1 MYIWSNNEGAI
12 SLLYSRPVFIFFI
25 VVLSALLITILMQN
39 KKQLVTGLHVI
50 TIAIISLFISGL
62 ILFLEGIIV
71 DDLNLS
77 GDTISTYMFL
87 IIVALCLI
95 NSVTYSFKNKKL
107 Q

>member
-1 MYIWSNNEGAI
+1 MNA
-12 SLLYSRPVFIFFI
+12 
-25 VVLSALLITILMQN
+25 
-39 KKQLVTGLHVI
+39 
-50 TIAIISLFISGL
+50 IAIISLFISGL

-95 NSVTYSFKNKKL
+95 NSVTYAFKNKKL
-107 Q
+107 R

>member
-1 MYIWSNNEGAI
+1 F
-12 SLLYSRPVFIFFI
+12 FIF
-25 VVLSALLITILMQN
+25 VLFALFITILMQN
-39 KKQLVTGLHVI
+39 KKQLVTDLHVI

-107 Q
+107 R

>member
-1 MYIWSNNEGAI
+1 M
-12 SLLYSRPVFIFFI
+12 
-25 VVLSALLITILMQN
+25 LLIKWKN
-39 KKQLVTGLHVI
+39 KGDSELVTGLHVI

-107 Q
+107 R

>member
-1 MYIWSNNEGAI
+1 MNA
-12 SLLYSRPVFIFFI
+12 
-25 VVLSALLITILMQN
+25 
-39 KKQLVTGLHVI
+39 
-50 TIAIISLFISGL
+50 IAIISLFISGL

-107 Q
+107 R

>member
-1 MYIWSNNEGAI
+1 MYIWSNSEGAI
-12 SLLYSRPVFIFFI
+12 SLFYSRPLFIFFI
-25 VVLSALLITILMQN
+25 VVLFALFITILMQN
-39 KKQLVTGLHVI
+39 KKKLVTGLHVI

-77 GDTISTYMFL
+77 EDTISTYMFL

-95 NSVTYSFKNKKL
+95 NSVTYSLKNKKL
-107 Q
+107 R

>member
-1 MYIWSNNEGAI
+1 MYIWSNSGGAI
-12 SLLYSRPVFIFFI
+12 SLLYSRPLFIFFI
-25 VVLSALLITILMQN
+25 VVLSALFITILIQT

-95 NSVTYSFKNKKL
+95 NSVTYSIKNKKL
-107 Q
+107 R

>member
-1 MYIWSNNEGAI
+1 MYIWSNSEGAI

-71 DDLNLS
+71 DEANLT
-77 GDTISTYMFL
+77 GDPVTFVLTILFGILFIASFMFMN
-87 IIVALCLI
+87 I
-95 NSVTYSFKNKKL
+95 KKRKA
-107 Q
+107 

>member
-12 SLLYSRPVFIFFI
+12 SLLYSRPLFIFFI
-25 VVLSALLITILMQN
+25 VVLFALFITILMQN

-95 NSVTYSFKNKKL
+95 NSVTYSFKNRKL
-107 Q
+107 

>member
-1 MYIWSNNEGAI
+1 MYIWSNSEGAI
-12 SLLYSRPVFIFFI
+12 SLLFSRPVFIFFI
-25 VVLSALLITILMQN
+25 VVLATLFITILMQN
-39 KKQLVTGLHVI
+39 NKQLVTGLHVI
-50 TIAIISLFISGL
+50 TIVIISLLISGL

-77 GDTISTYMFL
+77 GDTISSYMFL
-87 IIVALCLI
+87 IIVSLCVI

>member
-1 MYIWSNNEGAI
+1 MYIWSNSEGAI
-12 SLLYSRPVFIFFI
+12 SLLFSRPVFIFFI
-25 VVLSALLITILMQN
+25 VVLAALFIIILMQN

-50 TIAIISLFISGL
+50 TIVIISLLISGL

-77 GDTISTYMFL
+77 GDTISFYMFL
-87 IIVALCLI
+87 IIVSLCVI
-95 NSVTYSFKNKKL
+95 NSVTYSFKNKKI

>member
-1 MYIWSNNEGAI
+1 MYIWRNYEGAI

-25 VVLSALLITILMQN
+25 VVLSALFITILIQN

-95 NSVTYSFKNKKL
+95 NSVT
-107 Q
+107 

>member
-1 MYIWSNNEGAI
+1 
-12 SLLYSRPVFIFFI
+12 
-25 VVLSALLITILMQN
+25 MQN
-39 KKQLVTGLHVI
+39 KKQLVTDLHVI

-107 Q
+107 R